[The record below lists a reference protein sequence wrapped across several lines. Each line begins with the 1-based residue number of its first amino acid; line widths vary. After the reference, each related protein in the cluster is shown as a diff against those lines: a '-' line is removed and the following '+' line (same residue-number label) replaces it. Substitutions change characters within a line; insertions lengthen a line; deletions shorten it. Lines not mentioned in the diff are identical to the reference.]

1 MKIELLT
8 IFPEMFDSFL
18 NASIIGRARE
28 AGLLD
33 IHATD
38 IRPYSQNKHKNTDD
52 YPFGGGA
59 GMLMLAQPIADA
71 MKDAARP
78 PFQGKRI
85 YMSPRGVPLTQALAQ
100 QLSQEEQLVILC
112 GHYEGVDQRVLDKYI
127 DMEISVGDY
136 VLTGGETAAMV
147 LIDCVSRLVPGVLGS
162 AESAGDE
169 SFSNDGLLEYPQYTR
184 PRVFENMEVP
194 EVLLNGDHKKISQWR
209 REQAVLATARMRP
222 DLLDK
227 ANITPAERRW
237 LSEQLNASNGQD

>member
-1 MKIELLT
+1 MKRACRRWRFLKIELLT
-8 IFPEMFDSFL
+8 IFPEMFESFL
-18 NASIIGRARE
+18 SASIIGRARE

-71 MKDAARP
+71 MKAVTRP

-100 QLSQEEQLVILC
+100 QLSQEERLVILC

-147 LIDCVSRLVPGVLGS
+147 LIDCVSRLVPGVLGRKGS
-162 AESAGDE
+162 VVGS
-169 SFSNDGLLEYPQYTR
+169 
-184 PRVFENMEVP
+184 
-194 EVLLNGDHKKISQWR
+194 
-209 REQAVLATARMRP
+209 
-222 DLLDK
+222 
-227 ANITPAERRW
+227 
-237 LSEQLNASNGQD
+237 LS